1 VGQTLSVQA
10 ALYPASLRP
19 TDVAVE
25 LVYGHAQDGNLM
37 DARVLPMIPNLESA
51 DGQINYQVDFTSPDS
66 GHFAYG
72 VRARPQHTDL
82 PNPFAVYL
90 ACWA

>member
-1 VGQTLSVQA
+1 MHAV
-10 ALYPASLRP
+10 LRP
-19 TDVAVE
+19 GQLRPEDLAVE
-25 LVYGHAQDGNLM
+25 LVYGQPDGNALAE
-37 DARVLPMIPNLESA
+37 ARALPMHPEA
-51 DGQINYQVDFTSPDS
+51 AAPGGDGQVNYHIDFNSPDS

-72 VRARPQHTDL
+72 VRVRPQHPDL